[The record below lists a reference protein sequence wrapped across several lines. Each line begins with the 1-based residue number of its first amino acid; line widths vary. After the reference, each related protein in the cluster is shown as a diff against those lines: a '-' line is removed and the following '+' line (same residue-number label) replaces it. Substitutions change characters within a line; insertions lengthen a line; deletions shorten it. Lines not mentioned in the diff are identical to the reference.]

1 VSKRN
6 RSGAEQRRARKR
18 RLEREALFG
27 SRSGS
32 VPVHS
37 THSDPQPRKQQ

>member
-1 VSKRN
+1 MSKRN
-6 RSGAEQRRARKR
+6 RPGAEKKRARKR

-37 THSDPQPRKQQ
+37 TRSAPTPAQQ

>member
-1 VSKRN
+1 MSKRN

-32 VPVHS
+32 VAVHS
-37 THSDPQPRKQQ
+37 THSHPPHSKQQ